1 MRARN
6 FYRRKNHEHQ
16 GKSQDEAHN
25 VRAPSGPCL
34 PPRLDLTWLPA
45 TRSKTAAGSKWDEEV
60 DGSFGVLD
68 LKALLSES
76 CDIATEHQRLVYK
89 GRVLQDAQTLESS
102 GARPLGCVAL
112 APSAAASAQHLPPGL
127 GQAWSTG
134 GRSTW
139 SEAPAPRLPRP
150 RPLQLRPRRSRPCHR
165 RPPPPRLLGC
175 SRSLAWAAAACSRCS
190 SR

>member
-76 CDIATEHQRLVYK
+76 CDIATEHQRLEEVNL
-89 GRVLQDAQTLESS
+89 LQRPTVPHEEAGNSRSS
-102 GARPLGCVAL
+102 D
-112 APSAAASAQHLPPGL
+112 GL
-127 GQAWSTG
+127 GEG
-134 GRSTW
+134 
-139 SEAPAPRLPRP
+139 LII
-150 RPLQLRPRRSRPCHR
+150 
-165 RPPPPRLLGC
+165 
-175 SRSLAWAAAACSRCS
+175 
-190 SR
+190 